1 MLFPVAPK
9 FARALQ
15 TLTTYYYIT
24 FGRKEIKHSAKNMF
38 IYIWEHHIVSNHK
51 STNVEPA

>member
-9 FARALQ
+9 FARALR